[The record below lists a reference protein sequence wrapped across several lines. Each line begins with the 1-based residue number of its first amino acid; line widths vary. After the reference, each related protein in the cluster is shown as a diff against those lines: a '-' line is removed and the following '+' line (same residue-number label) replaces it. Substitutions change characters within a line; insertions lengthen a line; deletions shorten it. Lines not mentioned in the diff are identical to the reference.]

1 MSTGEAD
8 DVELST
14 TPLFAAEVPWSRER
28 RAARVKRRDGVDE
41 GADAAAPLLTPRGWP
56 ESTVDRSERE
66 VFDAFFHG
74 AVVARRRL
82 GYAPATWS
90 TNARSEAQ

>member
-1 MSTGEAD
+1 MNQGNVDEARLTAAPASTE
-8 DVELST
+8 EE
-14 TPLFAAEVPWSRER
+14 PLPRER
-28 RAARVKRRDGVDE
+28 RAARVKRRDEVHATIDVAPAR
-41 GADAAAPLLTPRGWP
+41 GARP
-56 ESTVDRSERE
+56 EPARDRSERE

-74 AVVARRRL
+74 AMLARRRL